1 MSIAKAHG
9 WGIGGLREKMLE
21 VVYISGTWDL
31 FHVGH
36 LRAIEAASR
45 LGDKLVVGV
54 VTDEFSASYKG
65 LRPIIPFIQRRAIVA
80 ALRCVD
86 AAVPARFPLDI
97 VPMVEYGVTIRAI
110 GPDYGSGN
118 RQPRGHLETMEWM
131 EDQGIEIVRIPR
143 TPDISTTLIKLRIR
157 EMQDED

>member
-1 MSIAKAHG
+1 MSTIKTYG
-9 WGIGGLREKMLE
+9 WGKGGLREKMLE

-54 VTDEFSASYKG
+54 TTDEFAASYKTS
-65 LRPIIPFIQRRAIVA
+65 PPVIPFIQRRAIVA

-86 AAVPARFPLDI
+86 AAVPTRFPLDI
-97 VPMVEYGVTIRAI
+97 VPMVEYGVTIRAV
-110 GPDYGSGN
+110 GPDYGGGN
-118 RQPRGHLETMEWM
+118 RQPHGHIETIEWM
-131 EDQGIEIVRIPR
+131 RDQGIGIVHIPR
-143 TPDISTTLIKLRIR
+143 TPDVSTTLIKDRIR
-157 EMQDED
+157 EEE